1 MIENIINNSKTFAII
16 IRSNYNQEGIKFFTP
31 SEFSQQLGY
40 MNRPKGYEIAPH
52 LHKKIQRNVEA
63 TQETLLIKSGKVRID
78 FYDEKKDYL
87 ISKILYKG
95 DVILLITG
103 GHGFEMLEQS
113 EMIEI
118 KQGPYHNGDADKT
131 RFKSINK
138 DKIKIE

>member
-1 MIENIINNSKTFAII
+1 MNCTERPWGTYEVLLDADDCKVKRITVRPGENPSYQMHYK
-16 IRSNYNQEGIKFFTP
+16 RSEKWVVVSG
-31 SEFSQQLGY
+31 
-40 MNRPKGYEIAPH
+40 
-52 LHKKIQRNVEA
+52 
-63 TQETLLIKSGKVRID
+63 SGKVRID

>member
-1 MIENIINNSKTFAII
+1 MIDNIIHNHKTLAII

-31 SEFSQQLGY
+31 NEFSQQLGY

-87 ISKILYKG
+87 KSKILYKG
-95 DVILLITG
+95 DVILLVTG

-118 KQGPYHNGDADKT
+118 KQGPYHDGDADKT
-131 RFKSINK
+131 RFKNISK

>member
-1 MIENIINNSKTFAII
+1 MIDNIIHNHKTLAII

-31 SEFSQQLGY
+31 NEFSQQLGY

-87 ISKILYKG
+87 IS
-95 DVILLITG
+95 
-103 GHGFEMLEQS
+103 
-113 EMIEI
+113 
-118 KQGPYHNGDADKT
+118 
-131 RFKSINK
+131 
-138 DKIKIE
+138 

>member
-1 MIENIINNSKTFAII
+1 MIENIINNSKTLAII

-95 DVILLITG
+95 DVILLVTG

-131 RFKSINK
+131 SFKSINK